1 MGVSMKSNKL
11 LLIIFLLLNS
21 FLVSQEYTLIKNGNL
36 LTVAN
41 GKMLAT
47 DLLIKDGKIYKIG
60 KDLSSPA
67 GTKIIDASDYFVM
80 PGIIDAH
87 SHMAIE
93 DGVNEA
99 TNPITSEVKIEDA
112 IEHDDISLY
121 RALAGGVTTIHTMH
135 GSANVI
141 GGQCE
146 TLKLRYGKNPAEL
159 IFQNAPRTIK
169 FALGEN
175 PIRVHGRGNNIHPR
189 SRMGIEQIIRQAF
202 LDAKQYKKEWEDFK
216 NNQTLIQPK
225 KDLRLE
231 ALVDVLDGE
240 MIIHC
245 HAYRSDEIIMLLNV
259 LREFDIKKVIF
270 QHVLEGYKVA
280 KELAE
285 FGAYASSFADW
296 WSYKFEVYY
305 AIAHNPAILTNY
317 GVITS
322 INSDSPNLV
331 RYLNLEAAKSMRYGN
346 LNEDEALRL
355 ITINPAIQLG
365 IDKSVGSLEVGKDA
379 DIAIFNR
386 HPLSSFSRCEMT
398 LIDGKIYFDRK
409 NDPNDMRLNVNP
421 NLPVGFDSFSNTL
434 NDFFYNFCMD
444 EFD

>member
-1 MGVSMKSNKL
+1 MKSNKL

-60 KDLSSPA
+60 KNLSSPA

-259 LREFDIKKVIF
+259 LKEFDIKKVIF

>member
-259 LREFDIKKVIF
+259 LKEFDIKKVIF

>member
-1 MGVSMKSNKL
+1 MKSNKL

-259 LREFDIKKVIF
+259 LKEFDIKKVIF